1 MDKLRYIVL
10 AGPTAAGKTDL
21 AVRVA
26 HELQTEIVGG
36 DAFQLYQGL
45 DLLTGKPT
53 PSQLKA
59 VHHHLI
65 GTLPLT
71 ELCDAH
77 KYGLQARPTI
87 AKLNQRGIIPLV
99 VGGAGFYLQALEDG
113 LPEMPPADFSLRKK
127 LDRLT
132 TAQLL
137 QDLQAHD
144 KVTLTRIDC
153 HNRRRI
159 IRALEVCHLSGK
171 PFSSFA
177 EKAASD
183 PPIARLVLE
192 RPRPVLIE
200 KINQRVDEMFE
211 RGVVAEVAAVDAI
224 GSTASKAIGFQLIRS
239 LLAGTIDISRCRE
252 AMKQQTRR
260 YAKRQMTWF
269 RRSPYESLPADSSVD
284 FVVAIFRERLSR
296 CGG

>member
-77 KYGLQARPTI
+77 KYGCLQQI
-87 AKLNQRGIIPLV
+87 
-99 VGGAGFYLQALEDG
+99 
-113 LPEMPPADFSLRKK
+113 S
-127 LDRLT
+127 
-132 TAQLL
+132 
-137 QDLQAHD
+137 
-144 KVTLTRIDC
+144 
-153 HNRRRI
+153 
-159 IRALEVCHLSGK
+159 LSGR
-171 PFSSFA
+171 SW
-177 EKAASD
+177 
-183 PPIARLVLE
+183 
-192 RPRPVLIE
+192 
-200 KINQRVDEMFE
+200 
-211 RGVVAEVAAVDAI
+211 I
-224 GSTASKAIGFQLIRS
+224 G
-239 LLAGTIDISRCRE
+239 
-252 AMKQQTRR
+252 
-260 YAKRQMTWF
+260 
-269 RRSPYESLPADSSVD
+269 
-284 FVVAIFRERLSR
+284 
-296 CGG
+296 